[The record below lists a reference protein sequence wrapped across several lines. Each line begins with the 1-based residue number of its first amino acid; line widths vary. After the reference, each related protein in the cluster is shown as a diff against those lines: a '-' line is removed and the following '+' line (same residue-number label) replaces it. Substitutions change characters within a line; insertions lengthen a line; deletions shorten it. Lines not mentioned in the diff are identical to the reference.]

1 MSSKAQIAASAK
13 YDRANTTPVM
23 LKLNNKNDSDIL
35 QQLGYQAN
43 KQKYIKN
50 LIRKDMQNAGGVIT
64 QNSIKCLILPIAIK
78 YGFDKIFLFGSY
90 ARKDATPDSDV
101 DLFVEGGNI
110 TGLVQYAAALEDFQE
125 ALGRTVDLLEKKALI
140 ASPRESSKRMLR
152 NIQREGILIYDKVG
166 SEG

>member
-1 MSSKAQIAASAK
+1 
-13 YDRANTTPVM
+13 
-23 LKLNNKNDSDIL
+23 
-35 QQLGYQAN
+35 
-43 KQKYIKN
+43 
-50 LIRKDMQNAGGVIT
+50 MQNAGGVIT

-90 ARKDATPDSDV
+90 ARQDATPDSDV

-125 ALGRTVDLLEKKALI
+125 ALGRTVDLLEKKTLI